1 MLAIVRDLQTDE
13 SRFYD
18 RLRPPEE
25 IGTWYIDGLK
35 QDIAKH
41 KGWFLV
47 AELDGMVSGYAS
59 LLGEVS
65 SEDEREEVLYT
76 CAYVGDLAVAT
87 GQRGQGIGHAL
98 LSECEKLARAAGRQW
113 LRLGV
118 HAANHEAR
126 QFYARAGLEDKF
138 ITLEKL
144 LR

>member
-1 MLAIVRDLQTDE
+1 MVIVRDLQTYE

-35 QDIAKH
+35 QDITKH

-47 AELDGMVSGYAS
+47 AELDGIVTGYAS
-59 LLGEVS
+59 LLGEVT

-76 CAYVGDLAVAT
+76 CAYVGDLAVAANH
-87 GQRGQGIGHAL
+87 RGKGIGHAL
-98 LSECEKLARAAGRQW
+98 LSECERLARAAGRQW

-118 HAANHEAR
+118 HATNHEAR
-126 QFYARAGLEDKF
+126 EFYARAGLEDKF
-138 ITLEKL
+138 LTLEKKL
-144 LR
+144 T